1 MTNYVNIS
9 ELKKG
14 DKVLF
19 YGQTFIKTEDSRVVC
34 SEEPNYHTQKMEPLA
49 PENYVYWA
57 SCEIENKEA
66 LRGKIDGLLLNFDGF
81 QGNKRVSHVVITK

>member
-1 MTNYVNIS
+1 MTTRVNIS

-14 DKVLF
+14 DKVHF
-19 YGQTFIKTEDSRVVC
+19 YGQIFNITEDSRVVC
-34 SEEPNYHTQKMEPLA
+34 TEEPNYHTQKNEPLA

-81 QGNKRVSHVVITK
+81 QGNKRVFHAISA